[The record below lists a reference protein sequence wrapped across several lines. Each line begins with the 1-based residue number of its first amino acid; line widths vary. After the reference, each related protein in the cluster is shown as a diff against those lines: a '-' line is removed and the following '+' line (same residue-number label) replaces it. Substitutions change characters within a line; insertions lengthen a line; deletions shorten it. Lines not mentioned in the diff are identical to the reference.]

1 MSSSRLP
8 EKAVKWRFCY
18 LRYFLGCYGR
28 HDIRHTP
35 RTSSFKQSA
44 NNEKILL
51 LVRTKPKRLLFALLG
66 RFGLACF

>member
-35 RTSSFKQSA
+35 HTSSFQQIV
-44 NNEKILL
+44 NNEKIPLR
-51 LVRTKPKRLLFALLG
+51 VRTKPKRLLFALLG
-66 RFGLACF
+66 WLGLACF